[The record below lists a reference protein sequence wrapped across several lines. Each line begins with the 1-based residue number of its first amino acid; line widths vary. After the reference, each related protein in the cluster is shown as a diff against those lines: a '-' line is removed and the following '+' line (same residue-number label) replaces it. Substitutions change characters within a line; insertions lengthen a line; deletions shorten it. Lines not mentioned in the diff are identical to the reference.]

1 MPKYYLAIDFGASSG
16 RHMLGH
22 MEDGRMIL
30 EEVYRFE
37 NGMVKKNGHRCWD
50 TERLF
55 GEILNGMKKCAELG
69 KIPSSMAI
77 DTWGVDY
84 ALLDAEGNLAAET
97 YGYRDHRT
105 DGVDE
110 KVYRLIP
117 HDELYAR
124 TGIQKL
130 AFNTIY
136 QLAAAKEQEP
146 ETFERAAT
154 LLFLPDYFHYL
165 LTGVRKSEYTNA
177 TTGQLVSP
185 ETKQWDMELIRRI
198 GIPEK
203 LFLPLEL
210 PGSYVGN
217 LTKEIQDI
225 VGFDCEVVMAASH
238 DTASAVVSVPSQ
250 SDSAMYIS
258 SGTWSLMGVELKE
271 AICSPESMRANLT
284 NEGGYDYRFRY
295 LKNIM
300 GLWMIQSVRH
310 ELDDAYSFAQLCDL
324 AEEEKDFPSRVD
336 VDDAAFL
343 APENMMEAI
352 REMCRKTGQPVPET
366 VGQISAVIYQSLSE
380 CYARTADEIEGITG
394 QHYDAINIV
403 GGGSNADYLNRLT
416 AKKTGRTVYAGPGEA
431 TAIGNLAVQMIRD
444 GVFGGLKEAR
454 KCIFDSFGVKTYEP

>member
-185 ETKQWDMELIRRI
+185 ETKQRDMELIRRI

-217 LTKEIQDI
+217 LKKEIQDI